1 MFDEILYS
9 QFKIQFH
16 ELVVVRM
23 SRYGSWPEKPQ
34 ADRRGEV
41 KEKDGQASKCTVPC
55 VYVHAYDTHVC
66 EYLSPLRYAST
77 YCSIPGPARQPAGPR
92 KF

>member
-1 MFDEILYS
+1 VFDEILYN

-16 ELVVVRM
+16 EFVVVRM

-34 ADRRGEV
+34 ADRRGKV

-55 VYVHAYDTHVC
+55 VYVRRPKHLAPMHAYGTNVC
-66 EYLSPLRYAST
+66 EYLSPL
-77 YCSIPGPARQPAGPR
+77 
-92 KF
+92 